1 MSTVP
6 TTKWEANLHGA
17 NFWIHGCG
25 GHSKVLQNTGLR
37 IWMLEL
43 LYDKY
48 CAPFDIPRVTL
59 FYTCVWLKHYPH
71 DALLPR
77 YQPLHL
83 PKIGVFAAKRHVRR
97 GLQHLSLVMTEVSMQ
112 HLQHKAS
119 CNFLLQYFELGCP
132 LNHPHNYGQMLFD
145 MTMQTPPLLA
155 FAKPFAIFF
164 FSISNLDAP

>member
-1 MSTVP
+1 MDASMAYAWYTMYFECFPGARQPASQPARGGGEGGEGGGFPKPPSHPAAARRSSIVMSTVP

-43 LYDKY
+43 LYDEY

-59 FYTCVWLKHYPH
+59 FYTCMWLKHYPH

-77 YQPLHL
+77 Y
-83 PKIGVFAAKRHVRR
+83 
-97 GLQHLSLVMTEVSMQ
+97 
-112 HLQHKAS
+112 
-119 CNFLLQYFELGCP
+119 
-132 LNHPHNYGQMLFD
+132 
-145 MTMQTPPLLA
+145 
-155 FAKPFAIFF
+155 
-164 FSISNLDAP
+164 

>member
-1 MSTVP
+1 MMSTVP

-83 PKIGVFAAKRHVRR
+83 PKIGVAPPMHACPIALCSIRLSCLISLGAPYGKRLFNIFVHTGPRR
-97 GLQHLSLVMTEVSMQ
+97 NS
-112 HLQHKAS
+112 
-119 CNFLLQYFELGCP
+119 
-132 LNHPHNYGQMLFD
+132 
-145 MTMQTPPLLA
+145 PP
-155 FAKPFAIFF
+155 
-164 FSISNLDAP
+164 SRG